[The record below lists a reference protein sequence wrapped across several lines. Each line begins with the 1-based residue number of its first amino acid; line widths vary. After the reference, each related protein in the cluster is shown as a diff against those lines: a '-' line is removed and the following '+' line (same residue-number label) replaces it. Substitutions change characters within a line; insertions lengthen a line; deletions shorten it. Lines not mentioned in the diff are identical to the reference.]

1 MITSWIFAQGV
12 FVNGIDAWTIVMQ
25 YRDFVKTQRS
35 RRGEN
40 QQWRP

>member
-1 MITSWIFAQGV
+1 MITSWSSAQGV

-25 YRDFVKTQRS
+25 YRDFVNTHRS
-35 RRGEN
+35 RRAED